1 MHMYKIGNGR
11 GRGTEYGI
19 LGIYLFLSYIVT
31 VLVLLVITFLLYKM
45 KLSENIVSGA
55 IVLTYIAATFFA
67 GFLAGKKMKTKRY
80 LWGLGMGFAYYV
92 VFIILSLVINRGDME
107 LSRTILTTLV
117 LCVGG
122 GMLGGMLS

>member
-1 MHMYKIGNGR
+1 MHMHKIGNR
-11 GRGTEYGI
+11 GERGTKYGI

-31 VLVLLVITFLLYKM
+31 ALVLLVIAFLLYKM
-45 KLSENIVSGA
+45 KLSESIVSGA
-55 IVLTYIAATFFA
+55 IVLTYIAATFLA

-92 VFIILSLVINRGDME
+92 AFLILSLIINRGDIE